1 MAGFGQLID
10 ILKKDPKKIVPEGL
24 RSYHSE
30 KDDPK
35 AYFELKELIEKDEF
49 WTKENSIKKLFAEDK
64 VMLSQLSLFEQA
76 IGNNNE
82 KEIEKEIEKDIEQL
96 EGRDKETI
104 IKSRVNQSVFRNKL
118 LEKYTNCCLCKVND
132 SNFLRAS
139 HIKPWSKSNSIEKL
153 DVNNGLLLCPNHDA
167 LFDIGVIS
175 FNDDGNIL
183 ISEKLT
189 DVNKLM
195 LNINP
200 NMKIEVTTSNLEYIR
215 YHRENI
221 YKG

>member
-1 MAGFGQLID
+1 
-10 ILKKDPKKIVPEGL
+10 
-24 RSYHSE
+24 
-30 KDDPK
+30 
-35 AYFELKELIEKDEF
+35 
-49 WTKENSIKKLFAEDK
+49 
-64 VMLSQLSLFEQA
+64 
-76 IGNNNE
+76 
-82 KEIEKEIEKDIEQL
+82 
-96 EGRDKETI
+96 
-104 IKSRVNQSVFRNKL
+104 
-118 LEKYTNCCLCKVND
+118 CCLCKVND

-167 LFDIGVIS
+167 LFDIGFIS
-175 FNDDGNIL
+175 FKDDGNIL

-221 YKG
+221 YKR